1 MPIYEYHCCSC
12 GKDFP
17 LVPKLQLGNGLTE
30 AGASAQLCSQA
41 GAWEQEAKD
50 VHAIEFGIKY

>member
-1 MPIYEYHCCSC
+1 M
-12 GKDFP
+12 GTK
-17 LVPKLQLGNGLTE
+17 

-50 VHAIEFGIKY
+50 LHPSGKHLAEQLEELNMSAAELSRKLKVPA